1 MEQRLPNWRRMW
13 AATLL
18 LTVAVTAAA
27 AAQGQ
32 QPAASTKFKVLV
44 LPLTR
49 VGDAKGNFGKD
60 VAEELRKLIVTTPR
74 HEPVDKPEIDAA
86 MRKYG
91 LKTDEMDCVKNRQLA
106 TQINSELAVCGRF
119 AGGGTSYQVDSIQVI
134 SAKTQQ
140 AFEIPNVTAG
150 TAKEAATKIF
160 DQFKKVIG
168 SMENLAYCA
177 QYIDS
182 QQYDQAI
189 KNCDDALA
197 INPTSE
203 QGNKLKAF
211 ALMQQ
216 AGQGENADKAKLQ
229 QALALY
235 KKVLEVNPIEQDAL
249 RNGGIVAARVGEQET
264 SRQYFKQYLELNPG
278 DVSVRVSVANEAN
291 KAKDPEGALRVIEEG
306 LKTDSANV
314 DLLTFAGIY
323 AGAAAFNAQMA
334 AAANAT
340 PGKPTEM
347 PEAAKKMYETSYGY
361 LKRVFDVKKGEVD
374 PAIAEQMIKTLV
386 LLERN
391 QEAVDLGKQ
400 LVANP
405 KASAAIDVTYAAA
418 LLNSGDIKG
427 AMAAYD
433 AAIAK
438 NDPSMKDLQ
447 RRKADALIRAG
458 MLNEAKEAFRA
469 AVTAGQI
476 APDSASNM
484 IWQFALTEPYQKK
497 KWELFSSYLDAAEE
511 FAKDPMEVSKLK
523 FWRGFMYFQQ
533 ATALGQ
539 PDNAAKA
546 KNALPIYKKALDTL
560 RDGAA
565 YGRSKPEYNYAQMT
579 DYLTKNIEYLNAL
592 IKRGV

>member
-1 MEQRLPNWRRMW
+1 MW
-13 AATLL
+13 AAALL
-18 LTVAVTAAA
+18 LTVAGTAAA
-27 AAQGQ
+27 TAQGT
-32 QPAASTKFKVLV
+32 QPVASTKFKVLV

-49 VGDAKGNFGKD
+49 AGDAKGNFGKD
-60 VAEELRKLIVTTPR
+60 VAEELRKLIETTPR
-74 HEPVDKPEIDAA
+74 HDPVAKTEIDAA
-86 MRKYG
+86 MKKYG
-91 LKTDEMDCVKNRQLA
+91 LKADDMDCVKNRQLA

-119 AGGGTSYQVDSIQVI
+119 GGTGTSFQVDSIQVI

-140 AFEIPNVTAG
+140 AFEIPNVSAA

-168 SMENLAYCA
+168 SMENLAYCS

-211 ALMQQ
+211 ALMSQ
-216 AGQGENADKAKLQ
+216 AGTGENADKAKLA

-249 RNGGIVAARVGEQET
+249 RNGGIVAARLGEQDL

-278 DVSVRVSVANEAN
+278 DVSVRVSIANDQN
-291 KAKDPEGALRVIEEG
+291 KAKDPEGALRVIEDG
-306 LKTDSANV
+306 LKTDSTNV
-314 DLLTFAGIY
+314 DLLTYAGIY
-323 AGAAAFNAQMA
+323 AGGAAFNAQMA
-334 AAANAT
+334 ASANAT
-340 PGKPTEM
+340 PGKPVEM
-347 PEAAKKMYETSYGY
+347 PEAAKKMYEVSYGY
-361 LKRVFDVKKGEVD
+361 LKKVFDVKKGEVD
-374 PAIAEQMIKTLV
+374 AAIIEQMIKTLV
-386 LLERN
+386 LLDRN
-391 QEAVDLGKQ
+391 QEGVELCNV
-400 LVANP
+400 LVASP
-405 KASAAIDVTYAAA
+405 KVNAATLTTCAAA
-418 LLNSGDIKG
+418 ELNANHVQE
-427 AMAAYD
+427 AMKYYD

-438 NDPSMKDLQ
+438 NDPNMKDLQ
-447 RRKADALIRAG
+447 KRKADALIRAG

-476 APDSASNM
+476 EPDSASNM
-484 IWQFALTEPYQKK
+484 IWQFSLAEPYQKK
-497 KWELFSSYLDAAEE
+497 KWDVFAAYLDAAAE
-511 FAKDPMEVSKLK
+511 FAQGEMEKSKLT

-546 KNALPIYKKALDTL
+546 KNALPVYQKALDTL
-560 RDGAA
+560 REGAA
-565 YGRSKPEYNYAQMT
+565 YGRSKPEYNYGQMT
-579 DYLTKNIEYLNAL
+579 DYLTKNIEYLKAL